1 MNSLMFNA
9 KHDNVMI
16 DSRIMLKF
24 VIVYYILLYISFYF
38 FHQSADVVEGSGQWQ
53 QLFVGRLRGAGIY
66 LTNTWSQHQA
76 RRL

>member
-1 MNSLMFNA
+1 MFRITHLCRTMRHCPCLFKA

-38 FHQSADVVEGSGQWQ
+38 FHQSADVV
-53 QLFVGRLRGAGIY
+53 
-66 LTNTWSQHQA
+66 
-76 RRL
+76 